1 MGMGEGINK
10 EAEMAEKEQER
21 YEDSQLYKIRH
32 STAHVMA
39 QAVVE
44 FFPEAKYTIG
54 PPVENGFYYD
64 FDLPQP
70 IALEDLGK
78 IEKRMRQII
87 AGGHPFVRKAVSAEE
102 ARQIFKD
109 QPYKLE
115 LIEGLEKGGFD
126 EYGNPLAEKPEIS
139 IYQSDTFMDLCR
151 GPHVETTRQIN
162 PSAFKLMSIAGAYWR
177 GDEKNKMLTRLY
189 GTAWKTAQELEEYLA
204 MLEEAKKRDHRKLGK
219 ELEIFIYDDEVGPGL
234 PLWLPRGGVIIEELE
249 RLAKEME
256 EKAGYLR
263 VRTPHLAKEDLFVH
277 SGHLPYYAESMYPP
291 MEIEG
296 VKYYVKP
303 MNCPMHHK
311 IFGSKPRSYRDLPIR
326 LAEYGTCYRYEK
338 SGELFGLMRVRSMQM
353 NDAHIYC
360 AEDQFEQEFMGV
372 IDLYHKYFD
381 LFGIQKFVMRL
392 SLHGKQGLGKKYVDN
407 ERLWLKTE
415 DMVRRAMTNGN
426 IPFEEAQD
434 EAAFYGPKID
444 VQIWSAIG
452 KEFTLATNQVDFAQ
466 PGRFGLVFMNR
477 NGVEQTPLCIHRAP
491 LSTHERM
498 IGFLLEH
505 YAGNFP
511 VWLSPEHVRVIPITD
526 SQNEYAD
533 GIVRQ
538 LRELGIRASA
548 DLSAQRMNAKI
559 RDAQLMKVPYMLVV
573 GENEM
578 NPGQVSLRVR
588 NGSQQNNIPLA
599 EFIARAK
606 DKISTRSSEL

>member
-1 MGMGEGINK
+1 MSNQPE
-10 EAEMAEKEQER
+10 ER
-21 YEDSQLYKIRH
+21 YEDSHLYKIRH

-39 QAVVE
+39 QAVME
-44 FFPEAKYTIG
+44 FYPETKYTIG

-70 IALEDLGK
+70 ITLEDLGK

-87 AGGHPFVRKAVSAEE
+87 AGGHPFVRKVVSAEE
-102 ARQIFKD
+102 ARRIFKD

-139 IYQSDTFMDLCR
+139 IYQSDTFTDLCR

-162 PSAFKLMSIAGAYWR
+162 PAAFKLMSIAGAYWR

-219 ELEIFIYDDEVGPGL
+219 ELEIFMYDDEVGPGL

-263 VRTPHLAKEDLFVH
+263 VRTPHLAKEDLFLH

-296 VKYYVKP
+296 IKYYVKP

-353 NDAHIYC
+353 NDAHMYC

-372 IDLYHKYFD
+372 IDLYHKYFE

-392 SLHGKQGLGKKYVDN
+392 SLHGKEGLGKKYVDN

-415 DMVRRAMTNGN
+415 DMVRRAMTNGGV
-426 IPFEEAQD
+426 PFVETYDQ
-434 EAAFYGPKID
+434 AAFYGPKID

-477 NGVEQTPLCIHRAP
+477 NGVEETPLCIHRAP

-526 SQNEYAD
+526 NQNEYAD

-538 LRELGIRASA
+538 LHDQGIRASA

-573 GENEM
+573 GENEARDKM
-578 NPGQVSLRVR
+578 VSLRVR
-588 NGSQQNNIPLA
+588 DGSRQDNIPLA
-599 EFIARAK
+599 EFIARARGRIAK
-606 DKISTRSSEL
+606 RAKEL